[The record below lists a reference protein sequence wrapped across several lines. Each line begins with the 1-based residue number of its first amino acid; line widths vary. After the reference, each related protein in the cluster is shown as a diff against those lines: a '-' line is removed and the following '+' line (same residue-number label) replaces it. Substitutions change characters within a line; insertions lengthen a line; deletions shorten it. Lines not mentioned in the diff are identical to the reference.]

1 MNKTTVIHDD
11 RGITLL
17 EVMIAIMVLTVSLLM
32 LLNMAMVA
40 LGGNDW
46 ANKATLANQMVQEK
60 LEQLRASGATALTN
74 GSDSADGLTRTWNIS
89 DAGNHLRRAE
99 VTVQWRDLKGGSHT
113 ASLASLIRTDSL

>member
-1 MNKTTVIHDD
+1 MKKSMIIHDD
-11 RGITLL
+11 HGVTLL

-60 LEQLRASGATALTN
+60 LEQLRAAGPVALSD
-74 GSDSADGLTRTWNIS
+74 GSDSADGLTRTWS
-89 DAGNHLRRAE
+89 VSYAGNHLRRAE
-99 VTVQWRDLKGGSHT
+99 VTVQWQDLKGGSHT